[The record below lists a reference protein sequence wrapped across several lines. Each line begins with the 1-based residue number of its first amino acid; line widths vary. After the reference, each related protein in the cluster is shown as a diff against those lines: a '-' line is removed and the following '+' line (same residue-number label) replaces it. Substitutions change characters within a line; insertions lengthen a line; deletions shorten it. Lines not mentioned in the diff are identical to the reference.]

1 MTPRFASHCFM
12 LRVRACIVGP
22 LIVLLLVVS
31 GCAEKETVRGVV
43 HGRVTLGSK
52 PVTGA
57 SVFFENTETGV
68 AMNAPLDQDGRY
80 EVKSYQGAGLPPGI
94 YRVAVT
100 PGGVMKPEESLV
112 LAGDAKAARAKL
124 PVTAVPEKYH
134 KTTTSGLTVD
144 VKEGDNPSFDFILT
158 P

>member
-1 MTPRFASHCFM
+1 MD
-12 LRVRACIVGP
+12 
-22 LIVLLLVVS
+22 
-31 GCAEKETVRGVV
+31 
-43 HGRVTLGSK
+43 SK

-57 SVFFENTETGV
+57 SVFIENAETGV
-68 AMNAPLDQDGRY
+68 AMNAPLTLDGQY
-80 EVKSYQGAGLPPGI
+80 EVKTYQGAGLPPGL

-124 PVTAVPEKYH
+124 PVTPVPEKYH
-134 KTTTSGLTVD
+134 KTASSGLTIE
-144 VKEGDNPSFDFILT
+144 VKEGDNPPFDFILT